1 MANPICEIISG
12 GVINAEIRKIITII
26 NLLFFCKS
34 LGDVK
39 PKIVN
44 KKIAVGNWNARPKAN
59 ASFKVNEMY
68 SFIFGSN
75 STVKLFSDPDVSKEI
90 KKSHARGIIK

>member
-12 GVINAEIRKIITII
+12 GVIKEEIKKIITIT

-34 LGDVK
+34 VGEVN

-44 KKIAVGNWNARPKAN
+44 KKIAVG
-59 ASFKVNEMY
+59 S
-68 SFIFGSN
+68 
-75 STVKLFSDPDVSKEI
+75 
-90 KKSHARGIIK
+90 